1 MEKRPATLPRVYE
14 KSNNTVLEVVPP
26 SSHSI
31 SLRVGEKPNRDKR
44 VLRKSRPAFSP
55 SDRERQMKK
64 VFFCAKMERESPT
77 AHPSPCLYRVPA
89 REMNADGFQGLRR
102 RHWRKNFPIKAPSP
116 PILLSSLPLALSS
129 RSAESLPAVIKTPGP
144 ATPPPP
150 PRQPLSIFEG
160 GPHSFASPLC
170 SDRRELHPFSESKQ
184 GALLT
189 GEEERFDATD
199 QRSR

>member
-1 MEKRPATLPRVYE
+1 MFFLLLSFAECFARRRATLSRVYE

-64 VFFCAKMERESPT
+64 FFCAKMERESPT

-102 RHWRKNFPIKAPSP
+102 RRRHWGKKLSYKSPLPPYPPLFAPVGSV
-116 PILLSSLPLALSS
+116 LSFSGIA
-129 RSAESLPAVIKTPGP
+129 
-144 ATPPPP
+144 PPP
-150 PRQPLSIFEG
+150 
-160 GPHSFASPLC
+160 
-170 SDRRELHPFSESKQ
+170 
-184 GALLT
+184 
-189 GEEERFDATD
+189 
-199 QRSR
+199 